1 MMRRIVASSLKFR
14 FLVLA
19 LAGGMMLVG
28 FEQIR
33 HSPIDVFP
41 EFAPPKV
48 EVQTLAVGLSPP
60 EVEALVTVPLEDS
73 LNGVPGLDVIR
84 STSAPQ
90 LSVITLQFKRGT
102 DLLHARQSVQERLSQ
117 TSASLPTWAAPPV
130 MIQPLS
136 STSRVMK
143 IGLTSKNLSLIQMSM
158 MSYWTIRSRLL
169 RVPGVA
175 NVPIWGE
182 RLNLLQVQVE
192 PDRLRANGLSLDR
205 VMEVT
210 ADALD
215 SGILRYS
222 SGHILGSGG
231 FLDTPTQ
238 RLNVQHNVPIT
249 SANDLAKIIVNEDRK
264 NPLRLGDVA
273 EVKEGEQPLIG
284 DAVINSGPGLMLIVE
299 KLPWANTLDVTR
311 GVEAALEEMKPGL
324 PGLEIDATIF
334 RPADFIETAIHNLG
348 RALLFGSLLMIFM
361 LFLFLWE
368 WRVALISVVAMPLSL
383 VGAILVLHW
392 TGATINT
399 MILAGLVIALGD
411 VVDDAIIDIEN
422 VVRRLREHRLSGSD
436 RSTAA
441 VILGASVEVR
451 GAIIHATVIEVVAVL
466 PVLFISGV
474 TGAFFRPLI
483 LAYALAVTASLV
495 VALTV
500 TPAMALILLRRG
512 HLERRESPIVKRLHR
527 GYERALSKVVRTP
540 RPAFAVFAIVTILGL
555 AVVPRLGEELF
566 PAFKENDFLM
576 HWLTKPGTSLP
587 EERRITTLASTELRS
602 IPGVRNFGS
611 HIGQAFL
618 ADEPVGADFAENWI
632 SIDPKANYEETLAS
646 IEEVVD
652 GYPGLF
658 RNVETYLAERIEET
672 VSGSGSAIVIRIFG
686 PDLDVLREKAEEITK
701 RMSKIKGIVDLT
713 PELQTN
719 VPHVSIRVNLPAAAR
734 YGLKPGDVRRA
745 TSTLVDGEEVG
756 DIYYGGKTY
765 DVSVWSTPRTR
776 NSLTAI
782 QNLRIDTPAG
792 GQVRLMDIAA
802 VAIKPAPNFIKHE
815 SQQRRIDV
823 LANVEGRDLGSV
835 VGEVKTSLAGV
846 KFPLEYHAEVLGE
859 YKERQDAQ
867 SRLLWFGIAAAIAIF
882 LLLQS
887 TFNSWRLAI
896 LTFSTLPIALVGGLL
911 AAYMTGGILTIGSLV
926 GLFTV
931 LGVVARHKI
940 MLIDHYRHLEKYEGM
955 KFGPELVLR
964 GARERLA
971 PILMTTIAAGL
982 ALVPLLWAGNKPGQ
996 EIEYPMAIVIMGGL
1010 ITATL
1015 QNLFVVPSLYLRYG
1029 KSKEERALID
1039 ASVETAPSSSKG

>member
-1 MMRRIVASSLKFR
+1 MMRRIVASSLKYR

-19 LAGGMMLVG
+19 LAAGMMFLG
-28 FEQIR
+28 MEQIH
-33 HSPIDVFP
+33 HSPVDVFP
-41 EFAPPKV
+41 EFAQPKV
-48 EVQTLAVGLSPP
+48 EVQTLAVGLSPA
-60 EVEALVTVPLEDS
+60 EVEALITVPLEDA

-84 STSAPQ
+84 SNSVPQ
-90 LSVITLQFKRGT
+90 LSVITLLFKRGT
-102 DLLHARQSVQERLSQ
+102 DLLHSRQWVQERLSQ
-117 TSASLPTWAAPPV
+117 TVASLPTWAAPPV

-143 IGLTSKNLSLIQMSM
+143 IGLSSKSLSLIQQSM

-182 RLNLLQVQVE
+182 RLQLLQVQTE
-192 PDRLRANGLSLDR
+192 PDRLRAHDLSLDQ

-215 SGILRYS
+215 SGILKYS
-222 SGHILGSGG
+222 SGHILGTGG
-231 FLDTPTQ
+231 FLDTANQ
-238 RLNVQHNVPIT
+238 RFNIQHVQPIT
-249 SANDLAKIIVNEDRK
+249 SADDLAKIVVKEGE

-311 GVEAALEEMKPGL
+311 GVEKALAEMTPGL
-324 PGLEIDATIF
+324 PGLEIDPTIF

-348 RALLFGSLLMIFM
+348 RALLIGSLLMVLM

-383 VGAILVLHW
+383 LGAVLVLHMRG
-392 TGATINT
+392 TTINT

-422 VVRRLREHRLSGSD
+422 VVRRLREHRKSGSD

-441 VILGASVEVR
+441 VILGASIEVR
-451 GAIIHATVIEVVAVL
+451 GAIIHATFIEVVAVV
-466 PVLFISGV
+466 PVLLISGV
-474 TGAFFRPLI
+474 TGEFFRPLI
-483 LAYALAVTASLV
+483 LSYSLAVMASLV

-500 TPAMALILLRRG
+500 TPAMALILLRKAR
-512 HLERRESPIVKRLHR
+512 LERHESPLIKHLHH
-527 GYERALSKVVRTP
+527 GYERVLARVIRTP
-540 RPAFAVFAIVTILGL
+540 RPAFAVLAIVTVAGV

-566 PAFKENDFLM
+566 PAFKENDFLS

-587 EERRITTLASTELRS
+587 EERRITTAVSKELRT

-611 HIGQAFL
+611 HIGQAYL
-618 ADEPVGADFAENWI
+618 ADEPVGSDFAENWI
-632 SIDPKANYEETLAS
+632 SIDPKADYDKTLES
-646 IEEVVD
+646 IEDVVQ

-672 VSGSGSAIVIRIFG
+672 VSGSGSAIVVRIFG
-686 PDLDVLREKAEEITK
+686 PDLETLRSKADELTK
-701 RMSKIKGIVDLT
+701 RLSGIDGIVDLT
-713 PELQTN
+713 PELQTD
-719 VPHVSIRVNLPAAAR
+719 VPHVSVTVNLAAAER
-734 YGLKPGDVRRA
+734 YGVKPGDVRRA

-756 DIYYGGKTY
+756 DIFWGGKTY
-765 DVSVWSTPRTR
+765 DVNVWSTPRTR
-776 NSLTAI
+776 DSLTAI
-782 QNLRIDTPAG
+782 QNLLIDTPSG
-792 GQVRLMDIAA
+792 GQVRLKDLAE
-802 VAIKPAPNFIKHE
+802 VAIKPTPNFIKHE

-835 VGEVKTSLAGV
+835 VGEVKASLAKV
-846 KFPLEYHAEVLGE
+846 EFPLEYHAEVLGE

-867 SRLLWFGIAAAIAIF
+867 NRLLWFGIAVAFAIF

-887 TFNSWRLAI
+887 TFDSWRLAI

-911 AAYMTGGILTIGSLV
+911 AAYLTDGILTIGSIV

-940 MLIDHYRHLEKYEGM
+940 MLIDHYRHLERYEGVA
-955 KFGPELVLR
+955 FGPELVLR
-964 GARERLA
+964 GAKERLS
-971 PILMTTIAAGL
+971 PILMTTLAAGL
-982 ALVPLLWAGNKPGQ
+982 ALVPLIWAGNKPGQ
-996 EIEYPMAIVIMGGL
+996 EIEFPMAIVIMGGL

-1029 KSKEERALID
+1029 KSKRERLA
-1039 ASVETAPSSSKG
+1039 AGGTGPVQTAGV

>member
-19 LAGGMMLVG
+19 LAVAMMFVG
-28 FEQIR
+28 LEQMR
-33 HSPIDVFP
+33 HSPVDVFP

-48 EVQTLAVGLSPP
+48 EVQTLAVGLSPA
-60 EVEALVTVPLEDS
+60 EVESLVTVPLEDA

-84 STSAPQ
+84 SMSAPQ
-90 LSVITLQFKRGT
+90 LSVITMLFKRGT
-102 DLLHARQSVQERLSQ
+102 DLLHARQWVQERLSQ
-117 TSASLPTWAAPPV
+117 TAASLPTWAAPPV

-143 IGLTSKNLSLIQMSM
+143 IGLSSKDLSLIQMSM
-158 MSYWTIRSRLL
+158 MSYWTIRNRLL

-182 RLNLLQVQVE
+182 RLQLLQVQVE
-192 PDRLRANGLSLDR
+192 PERLRAHNLSLDK

-210 ADALD
+210 ANALD
-215 SGILRYS
+215 SGILKYS
-222 SGHILGSGG
+222 SGHLLGTGG
-231 FLDTPTQ
+231 FVDGPNQ
-238 RLNVQHNVPIT
+238 RLNIHHAVPIT
-249 SANDLAKIIVNEDRK
+249 SPAELGEIVVDERDGK
-264 NPLRLGDVA
+264 PLRLADVA
-273 EVKEGEQPLIG
+273 EVSEGEQPLIG
-284 DAVINSGPGLMLIVE
+284 DAVINDGPGLMLIVE

-311 GVEAALEEMKPGL
+311 GVEQALHEMKPGL
-324 PGLEIDATIF
+324 PGLVVDPTIF

-348 RALLFGSLLMIFM
+348 QALVLGSLLMVLM

-383 VGAILVLHW
+383 LGATLVLHW
-392 TGATINT
+392 RGATINT

-422 VVRRLREHRLSGSD
+422 VVRRLREHRRSGSD

-441 VILGASVEVR
+441 VILGASIEVR
-451 GAIIHATVIEVVAVL
+451 GAIIHATLIEVVAVV
-466 PVLFISGV
+466 PVLFVGGV

-483 LAYALAVTASLV
+483 LSYSLAVLASLA

-500 TPAMALILLRRG
+500 TPAMALIMLRKA
-512 HLERRESPIVKRLHR
+512 HLERRESPLIRRLHG
-527 GYERALSKVVRTP
+527 GYERLLARVIRTP
-540 RPAFAVFAIVTILGL
+540 RPAFAVLALITVLGV

-566 PAFKENDFLM
+566 PSFKENDFLM

-587 EERRITTLASTELRS
+587 EERRITTAASKELRT

-618 ADEPVGADFAENWI
+618 ADEPVGSDFAENWI
-632 SIDPKANYEETLAS
+632 SIGPKANYDETVAS
-646 IEEVVD
+646 VEEVVD

-672 VSGSGSAIVIRIFG
+672 VSGSGSAIVVRIFG
-686 PDLDVLREKAEEITK
+686 RDLDVLRSKAQEVTK
-701 RMSKIKGIVDLT
+701 RLSGIEGIVDLT
-713 PELQTN
+713 PELQTD
-719 VPHVSIRVNLPAAAR
+719 VPHVSVKVDLAAAER

-756 DIYYGGKTY
+756 DIYWGGKTY
-765 DVSVWSTPRTR
+765 DVNVWSTPRTR

-782 QNLRIDTPAG
+782 QNLKIDTPSG
-792 GQVRLMDIAA
+792 GQVRLQDLAE
-802 VAIKPAPNFIKHE
+802 VAIKPSPNFIKHE

-835 VGEVKTSLAGV
+835 VGDVKASLAKV

-867 SRLLWFGIAAAIAIF
+867 NRLLWFGIAGAIAIF

-887 TFNSWRLAI
+887 TFDSWRLAI

-911 AAYMTGGILTIGSLV
+911 AAYLTGAVLTIGSLV

-940 MLIDHYRHLEKYEGM
+940 MLIDHYRHLERYEGES
-955 KFGPELVLR
+955 FGPGLVLR
-964 GARERLA
+964 GAKERLA
-971 PILMTTIAAGL
+971 PILMTTLAAGL
-982 ALVPLLWAGNKPGQ
+982 ALVPLIWAGNKPGQ

-1015 QNLFVVPSLYLRYG
+1015 QNLFIVPSLYLRFG
-1029 KSKEERALID
+1029 KSKSEREVA
-1039 ASVETAPSSSKG
+1039 VVR